1 MKEFIPVCSNYLT
14 NLSCERCNSEYSW
27 QVTLCDSI
35 PAHLCDSCR
44 RDFQKFIMQF
54 HDYKALCATKIV
66 LQDPINESKKPELFS
81 LYYDIQ
87 FNLIGEIESWFK
99 NV

>member
-1 MKEFIPVCSNYLT
+1 
-14 NLSCERCNSEYSW
+14 
-27 QVTLCDSI
+27 
-35 PAHLCDSCR
+35 
-44 RDFQKFIMQF
+44 MQF